1 MPKLNDIRELAEE
14 IAEEVSHSPNAW
26 MNYLDT
32 AARLYRYPFSD
43 SLLIHAQR
51 PDATAC
57 ASMEVWNGKMR
68 RWVKRGAKGIAL
80 IDDRGRRK
88 RLRYV
93 FDISDTRMVEGGR
106 TPFLWQIQEDQRE
119 AIRKFLVEAYWLEG
133 EGIESLPGALYALAL
148 EVTEEGLDEAT
159 AGLAYEDG
167 ERFQTMGKE
176 AVREQFKTLLTESI
190 FYVLARRCGLEPEA
204 YIREGAF
211 AGIEDFGSLSRLSFL
226 GDATNKSAESIL
238 IWIRREMQK
247 IYREEAETR
256 KGNRQDEKKE
266 LEKEVQTA
274 IQEGEKENEIDLSS
288 GRGLSVPG
296 SDHQGGR
303 SRNREIRD
311 VEGNVSEGT
320 SEGMVSESSPF
331 RETEPASGGSG
342 KSRQGK
348 DGSDDQ
354 RDIRKT
360 SGSGQESRPDSMDS
374 PYERDSRNGGGSRF
388 ARFGVSLREKADSQE
403 KSDNQEKLDN
413 QEKSVNQKKFD
424 AQRETTKK
432 FLSKAEEEKA
442 SVLLLSDLPEVEEQ
456 EHRIE
461 RKITQDEID
470 AFLING
476 SSFRDQNLQ
485 IYAYFLQEH
494 SEKEKAEFLRKSYGT
509 GGSSQAVLGIA
520 GLHVHYDAKGLWLF
534 RGKYTEP
541 ETESLIRWPVVARR
555 IDYLI
560 DEGHY
565 LSEKERERMPEY
577 EREYMAGRF
586 LYFYR
591 RIPQEVKES
600 FVYLDFSVQA
610 GNVEELAEL
619 LKDKES
625 ASGLVLGMQ
634 KALKAL
640 SLEFSD
646 VQEMA
651 RFLNNFQQY
660 LEGEYTIFSERT
672 NFVHH
677 EDLAAMDET
686 LGSSSEEVDF
696 AHREVSAK
704 IAEEIIEPEIKAAE
718 KIPVQQEAHQLS
730 LFDFMDNNTSAM
742 DANGQ
747 EMQTTGQE
755 KRENTL
761 DEKLFADN
769 YPDNLASPDL
779 TAGTE
784 KINFRITDNDLGA
797 GGPKQKFHANLEAIY
812 LLKKLEA
819 ENRLALP
826 KEQEILSRY
835 VGWGGIPYA
844 FDERNENWSAEYK
857 KLKDILTPEEY
868 QAARASTLNAFYT
881 SPTVI
886 KAMYEILG
894 NMGLRS
900 GNGLEPSCGIGNF
913 MGLLPEGMEGVRMYG
928 VELDGISGRIARQL
942 YQKNSIVI
950 QGFETTDYPDSF
962 FDFVIGNVP
971 FGNYKVSDPKY
982 NRYNFMIHDYFII
995 KSLDL
1000 IRPGG
1005 VIAVVTSSGTL
1016 DKQKPSVRQY
1026 ISNRADLLGAIRLP
1040 NNAFQ
1045 RNANTSVVAD
1055 ILFFQKRDRAVIKQP
1070 DWINLGLTP
1079 EGYSINSYFV
1089 HHPEMIL
1096 GELTTEH
1103 TQYGRQEVTVKP
1115 KEGISLKEQLKEAAS
1130 HIHGEIEE
1138 VELMELA
1145 DWEAEEKEESSLA
1158 DPAKKNFIF
1167 DTGDGEGN

>member
-32 AARLYRYPFSD
+32 AARLYRYPFAD

-57 ASMEVWNGKMR
+57 ASMELWNGKMR

-106 TPFLWQIQEDQRE
+106 TPFLWQIREDQRE
-119 AIRKFLVEAYWLEG
+119 TIRKFLVEVYWLEG

-159 AGLAYEDG
+159 AGFAYEDG

-238 IWIRREMQK
+238 VWIRREMQK
-247 IYREEAETR
+247 IYREEAET
-256 KGNRQDEKKE
+256 KKENRQDEKKE
-266 LEKEVQTA
+266 IEKEAKTA
-274 IQEGEKENEIDLSS
+274 MQEGEKENEIDLSP
-288 GRGLSVPG
+288 GRGLPVPG

-311 VEGNVSEGT
+311 VKGNVSEGT
-320 SEGMVSESSPF
+320 SKGMVSESAPF
-331 RETEPASGGSG
+331 GETEPVSGGSG

-354 RDIRKT
+354 RSIRKT
-360 SGSGQESRPDSMDS
+360 SGPGQESRLDGMDS
-374 PYERDSRNGGGSRF
+374 LYERDSRNGGGSHF
-388 ARFGVSLREKADSQE
+388 ARFGVPLREKADSQE
-403 KSDNQEKLDN
+403 KSDNQEKLDK
-413 QEKSVNQKKFD
+413 QEKSVNQKKSG
-424 AQRETTKK
+424 AQRETMKK
-432 FLSKAEEEKA
+432 ILLKAEEEKA
-442 SVLLLSDLPEVEEQ
+442 SVLLLSDLPELE
-456 EHRIE
+456 
-461 RKITQDEID
+461 
-470 AFLING
+470 
-476 SSFRDQNLQ
+476 
-485 IYAYFLQEH
+485 
-494 SEKEKAEFLRKSYGT
+494 
-509 GGSSQAVLGIA
+509 
-520 GLHVHYDAKGLWLF
+520 
-534 RGKYTEP
+534 
-541 ETESLIRWPVVARR
+541 
-555 IDYLI
+555 
-560 DEGHY
+560 
-565 LSEKERERMPEY
+565 
-577 EREYMAGRF
+577 
-586 LYFYR
+586 
-591 RIPQEVKES
+591 
-600 FVYLDFSVQA
+600 
-610 GNVEELAEL
+610 
-619 LKDKES
+619 DKT
-625 ASGLVLGMQ
+625 V
-634 KALKAL
+634 
-640 SLEFSD
+640 
-646 VQEMA
+646 
-651 RFLNNFQQY
+651 
-660 LEGEYTIFSERT
+660 
-672 NFVHH
+672 
-677 EDLAAMDET
+677 
-686 LGSSSEEVDF
+686 
-696 AHREVSAK
+696 
-704 IAEEIIEPEIKAAE
+704 E
-718 KIPVQQEAHQLS
+718 KIPVQQEVHQLS
-730 LFDFMDNNTSAM
+730 LFDFMDNNISAM
-742 DANGQ
+742 AANSQ
-747 EMQTTGQE
+747 EMQMTGQE

-761 DEKLFADN
+761 DDKLFADN
-769 YPDNLASPDL
+769 YHNNLASPDL

-797 GGPKQKFHANLEAIY
+797 GGPKQKFRTNLEAIY

-857 KLKDILTPEEY
+857 ELKDILTPEEY

-942 YQKNSIVI
+942 YQNNSIAI
-950 QGFETTDYPDSF
+950 QEFETTDYPDSF

-971 FGNYKVSDPKY
+971 FGNYKVSDSKY

-1016 DKQKPSVRQY
+1016 DKQNPSVRQC

-1055 ILFFQKRDRAVIKQP
+1055 ILFFQKRDRAVINQP

-1103 TQYGRQEVTVKP
+1103 TQYSRQEVTVKP

-1145 DWEAEEKEESSLA
+1145 DWEAGEKEASILA
-1158 DPAKKNFIF
+1158 DPSIKNFSF
-1167 DTGDGEGN
+1167 ARVDGEVYYRENSRMRRMELPAMSGKSLVLPGNGQKPIQSFLSTSRHWKTYSQRI